1 MWMSGKFTG
10 PRKENL
16 IKAVRGIE
24 KQSDLLVQILTQ
36 LQNWWQQ
43 ACLQQ
48 GAKQGREALISR
60 GLVKVS
66 L

>member
-1 MWMSGKFTG
+1 M
-10 PRKENL
+10 KENL
-16 IKAVRGIE
+16 IKAVGGKE

-43 ACLQQ
+43 ACLEQ
-48 GAKQGREALISR
+48 GAKGAG

>member
-1 MWMSGKFTG
+1 MSSKLAG

-16 IKAVRGIE
+16 IKAVGGKE

-43 ACLQQ
+43 ACLEQ
-48 GAKQGREALISR
+48 GEKWGREALISR